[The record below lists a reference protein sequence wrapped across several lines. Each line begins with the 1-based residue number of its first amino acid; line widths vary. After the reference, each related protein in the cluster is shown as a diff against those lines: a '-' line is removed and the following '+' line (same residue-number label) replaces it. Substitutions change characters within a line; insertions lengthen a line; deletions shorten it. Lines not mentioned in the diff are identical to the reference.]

1 MAPIGGNSGPAWT
14 LRTYSSSLPSA
25 RIMTDQAGEGKQTF
39 GGRAGRK
46 PGAAGSAPRQGDEFF
61 HVFAQ
66 QIGFQVD
73 RVADAALAGGG
84 DFPGMGGGP
93 GAAALGG
100 GGGHAGA

>member
-1 MAPIGGNSGPAWT
+1 MAAISGNSGPACT

-46 PGAAGSAPRQGDEFF
+46 PGAAGSALRQGDEFF

-73 RVADAALAGGG
+73 RVADAALAAGG
-84 DFPGMGGGP
+84 DFPGMGGDP
-93 GAAALGG
+93 EAEPVGG
-100 GGGHAGA
+100 RSEERR